1 MRVLVIEDDPR
12 VADFLLRSL
21 SSDQREVVAAATG
34 VEGLSAVDRSLF
46 DVVIIDLMLPDLP
59 GTEVCRVL
67 RSKHP
72 WTPVLMLTA
81 VSDLDSK
88 LDGLRSGADDYLTKP
103 FAIEELIARCE
114 GLHRR
119 SRLRDAPGA
128 SRVQVLDLVVDF
140 DSHAVTRAGATID
153 LTAREFEILRL
164 LVLRAGAVVTREM
177 LKQVIWD
184 PGDKPEG
191 NVIDVFI
198 NHLRAKLDAGHAV
211 RLIETVRG
219 AGYRLATRVS

>member
-1 MRVLVIEDDPR
+1 MKILVIEDDPR

-21 SSDQREVVAAATG
+21 SSDQREVITAATG
-34 VEGLSAVDRSLF
+34 VEGLSAVDRSSF

-81 VSDLDSK
+81 VSDLNSK
-88 LDGLRSGADDYLTKP
+88 LDGLKSGADDYLTKP

-114 GLHRR
+114 GLVRR
-119 SRLRDAPGA
+119 SRLRNAPGA

-140 DSHAVTRAGATID
+140 DSHAVTRAGVTID
-153 LTAREFEILRL
+153 LTSREFEILRL

-177 LKQVIWD
+177 LKQVIWAPD
-184 PGDKPEG
+184 GKPGG

-198 NHLRAKLDAGHAV
+198 NHLRAKLDAGHPV

-219 AGYRLATRVS
+219 TGYRLAAKAG